1 MRHQLV
7 SKIYL
12 GFSILI
18 IIMIGSS
25 MYSIQGNQLMT
36 SRLNIISNQST
47 PLVVKSAEL
56 TIALLEINR
65 SLSPYF
71 SAIYIDELEK
81 PKARIE
87 QKVAIYQ
94 QHLNWF
100 VVQNK
105 GNSNLHRFTPQI
117 FDLSTKGL
125 AQLKVVLDMHY
136 NYLDQY
142 DQNLYEQSL
151 FTKIAGQLNNGIVRF
166 LATAE
171 TKQENEVLQALLTQV
186 GVISGLANTI
196 LSYQDLMEVKA
207 TLSSLNQR
215 KERWFNESLEDLKR
229 VYPVAYEE
237 LEGTISLFSSQL
249 YDEEGVIRKYIN
261 LVNYS
266 EQLKK
271 ERTQLETF
279 ISEELVMIADLTHF
293 ASSTA
298 ASLYQKSDLDSKNR
312 LNIAVIIAVLS
323 IFIAIIIGV
332 NIANLIRRPS
342 KQINEALDKV
352 TNKDLTS
359 RVQIVTNNE
368 FGQVG
373 RKVNTV
379 IKHLI
384 HMIEQM
390 NHSSEQLNSASLENQ
405 NTINNLSKA
414 IDEQTTQ
421 TIQVASAM
429 EEMESSVGEITDS
442 ANSASDLVTLA
453 VSLSTSGQEM
463 MNNNVALIH
472 QLSGKLSDSTKTIQ
486 QVEIESKSIESI
498 LEVISAIS
506 EQTNLLALNAAI
518 EAARAGDQGRGF
530 SVVADEVRVL
540 AAKTN
545 ASTKEI
551 QSKIE
556 QLQRSS
562 NQSVTQVNECVDDMS
577 AYVTHAASV
586 NHSLIEVHKL
596 LDKIDDS
603 SHQIA
608 SATQQHQIVATEV
621 TKNVAGIHGLAVQ
634 NAENA
639 KKLVSHGE
647 VLDKMAEQQ
656 SMLAAA
662 FKLQ

>member
-1 MRHQLV
+1 MRQQLV

-18 IIMIGSS
+18 VIMIGSS

-47 PLVVKSAEL
+47 PLVVKSAQL

-65 SLSPYF
+65 SLTPYF
-71 SAIYIDELEK
+71 SATYIDELDK
-81 PKARIE
+81 PKAEIE
-87 QKVAIYQ
+87 QKVVLYQ
-94 QHLNWF
+94 DHLNWF

-105 GNSNLHRFTPQI
+105 DNNDVHRFAPQI
-117 FDLSTKGL
+117 FDLSDKGL
-125 AQLKVVLDMHY
+125 TQLKVVLDMHY
-136 NYLDQY
+136 NYLDQS
-142 DQNLYEQSL
+142 DQNVYEQTL
-151 FTKIAGQLNNGIVRF
+151 FTKTAGQLNNGVVSF

-171 TKQENEVLQALLTQV
+171 TQQERDVLQAVLSQV

-196 LSYQDLMEVKA
+196 LSYHDLVEVKA
-207 TLSSLNQR
+207 TLASLNQR
-215 KERWFNESLEDLKR
+215 KERWLNESVADLKR
-229 VYPVAYEE
+229 VSPDAYEK
-237 LEGTISLFSSQL
+237 LEGTIALFSSQL
-249 YDEEGVIRKYIN
+249 YDEKGVIRNYIN
-261 LVNYS
+261 LVSYS
-266 EQLKK
+266 EQLNK
-271 ERTQLETF
+271 ERMQLETF
-279 ISEELVMIADLTHF
+279 INEELVMIADLTHF

-298 ASLYQKSDLDSKNR
+298 ANLYQQSDLDSKKR

-379 IKHLI
+379 IEHLT

-390 NHSSEQLNSASLENQ
+390 NHSSKQLNSASLENQ
-405 NTINNLSKA
+405 NTITNLSQA

-442 ANSASDLVTLA
+442 ANSSLDLVTLA

-463 MNNNVALIH
+463 MKNNVALIH

-498 LEVISAIS
+498 LEVISSIS
-506 EQTNLLALNAAI
+506 DQTNLLALNAAI

-530 SVVADEVRVL
+530 SVVADEVRGL

-556 QLQRSS
+556 QLQRRS

-608 SATQQHQIVATEV
+608 SATQQHQVVATEV
-621 TKNVAGIHGLAVQ
+621 TKNVSRIHGLAVQ
-634 NAENA
+634 NTENA
-639 KKLVSHGE
+639 KKLVNHGE
-647 VLDKMAEQQ
+647 VLDNMAEQQ
-656 SMLAAA
+656 SLFAAA